1 MFRKNIKR
9 KMKLVC
15 NVTRG
20 KNIESQHMV
29 YAVVID
35 GDGKI
40 IFSSGEQEYITSI
53 RSSLKPF
60 QASAAISLDAT
71 KSAGF
76 TTKDIALM
84 CASHNGEEIH
94 VQTAKSMANKLGFN
108 ESHYECGYQAPYD
121 KESRK
126 KARKTKYTVFHN
138 NCSGKHSGMLAIA
151 KKLRKNPKNYISK
164 NHPVQKV
171 IFKQLAKLTGNKKV
185 LLGIDGCSA
194 PTPFMSLT
202 EIGKLFQL
210 LITKK
215 YCELTTAYDA
225 MIRHPY
231 LVAGKNR
238 FDTDF
243 IEALNGRGITKV
255 GGEAIRGVVIKTEQY
270 GPIGIAQKVLDG
282 NQRANEPAIMKI
294 CNHLNLLMPNEKRQ
308 LDKYITKKLFNHRQI
323 HTGNI
328 EAALI

>member
-1 MFRKNIKR
+1 IKC

-15 NVTRG
+15 NVIRG

-29 YAVVID
+29 YAVAID

-40 IFSSGEQEYITSI
+40 IFSSGDPEHITCI

-60 QASAAISLDAT
+60 QASAAISLGAT

-76 TTKDIALM
+76 NKKEIALM

-94 VQTAKSMANKLGFN
+94 VQTAKRMAKKLGFD
-108 ESHYECGYQAPYD
+108 EAHYECGHHIPYH
-121 KESRK
+121 KESSK
-126 KARKTKYTVFHN
+126 KARQTGYTVFHN

-151 KKLRKNPKNYISK
+151 KKLGQNPKNYTSK

-171 IFKQLAKLTGNKKV
+171 IFKQLARLTDSKKV
-185 LLGIDGCSA
+185 SLGVDGCNA
-194 PTPFMSLT
+194 PTPFMSLIET
-202 EIGKLFQL
+202 GKLFQL
-210 LITKK
+210 LATKRYFELITV
-215 YCELTTAYDA
+215 YDA
-225 MIRHPY
+225 MKEHPY
-231 LVAGKNR
+231 FVAGKNR

-243 IEALNGRGITKV
+243 IEALNGKGITKI
-255 GGEAIRGVVIKTEQY
+255 GGEAIRGTVIKTEQY

-294 CNHLNLLMPNEKRQ
+294 CNHLNLLLPNENKK
-308 LDKYITKKLFNHRQI
+308 LDKYITKKLFNHR
-323 HTGNI
+323 
-328 EAALI
+328 